1 MLCKNKNYNFVFFGG
16 DYCEI
21 ELDLSVAA
29 TLSAVTLS
37 AVTLSA
43 ATLSAPIFR
52 ALGLYFE

>member
-37 AVTLSA
+37 A